1 MKCSNRISNMQ
12 ESPIRKL
19 VPYANKAREKGK
31 MVYPLNIGQPDI
43 KTPEGY
49 FNSVKNFKQDVLAY
63 ADSHGDFTLIDK
75 ISEYYQRNKMDFAPE
90 DILITNGGSEALLFA
105 VIATC
110 DPGESVVV
118 IEPFY
123 TNYNSFAAQLGVEVE
138 GIITKAEDGYRLP
151 SKQEML
157 DAISDKARAIIITN
171 PSNPTGV
178 VYTKDELQIIADIAV
193 EKNLFII
200 ADEVYREFIYDGEFY
215 SLAYFPE
222 LADRLIMI
230 DSVSKRYSACG
241 ARIGSIAS
249 KNKDVIAN
257 VLKLCQG
264 RLSVST
270 LDMIG
275 ATALYD
281 ETPASYLEEV
291 NVEYKARRDVTYE
304 ALTKMS
310 GVVCAKPQGAFYIAV
325 KLPVDDAEKFIIWM
339 LEEFEYQGETLMM
352 APLASFYS
360 EPGHGVDEARIAY
373 ILNTADM
380 KAAMTCLEKALE
392 AYPGRK

>member
-19 VPYANKAREKGK
+19 VPYSLKAKANGK
-31 MVYPLNIGQPDI
+31 KVYPLNIGQPDI
-43 KTPEGY
+43 QTPEGY
-49 FNSVKNFKQDVLAY
+49 FDAVKNFKQDVLAY

-75 ISEYYQRNKMDFAPE
+75 ISEYYKKNNMSFEPE
-90 DILITNGGSEALLFA
+90 DILVTNGGSEALLFA
-105 VIATC
+105 MIALC
-110 DPGESVVV
+110 DPGDSVVV

-123 TNYNSFAAQLGVEVE
+123 TNYNGFAAEVSVNVE
-138 GIITKAEDGYRLP
+138 GIVTKAENGYRLP
-151 SKQEML
+151 AKEEILAS
-157 DAISDKARAIIITN
+157 ISDKARAIIITN

-178 VYTKDELQIIADIAV
+178 VYTKEELQMIAEIAV
-193 EKNLFII
+193 ERDLFVI
-200 ADEVYREFIYDGEFY
+200 ADEVYREFVYDGEFY

-222 LADRLIMI
+222 LEQRLIMI

-241 ARIGSIAS
+241 ARIGCIAS

-264 RLSVST
+264 RLSVPT

-275 ATALYD
+275 ATALYAD
-281 ETPASYLEEV
+281 TPDSYLAEV
-291 NVEYKARRDVTYE
+291 NEEYKKRRDVTYA
-304 ALTKMS
+304 ALSKMED
-310 GVVCAKPQGAFYIAV
+310 VVCGKPQGAFYIAV

-339 LEEFEYQGETLMM
+339 LEEFDYEGETVMM

-360 EPGHGVDEARIAY
+360 KPGIGVDEARIAY
-373 ILNTADM
+373 ILNADEM
-380 KAAMTCLEKALE
+380 ARAMVVLDKALQ